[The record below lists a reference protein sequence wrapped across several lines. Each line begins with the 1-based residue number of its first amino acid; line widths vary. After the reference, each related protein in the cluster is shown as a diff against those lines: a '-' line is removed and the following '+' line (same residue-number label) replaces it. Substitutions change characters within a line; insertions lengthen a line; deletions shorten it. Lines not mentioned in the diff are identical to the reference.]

1 MASKLTLYTLL
12 FFFPFLA
19 NSQNISDDFEG
30 NGNISNWQGDNCVI
44 KTDFQNPYKTGLNN
58 SSKVLEYKDNG
69 GQYANVRFDLT
80 KNLDLSKE
88 SIFSIKIYIPSNSIS
103 GLQANQVSLKLQNG
117 KIAEPWSNQTE
128 IIKPVL
134 LDQWQ
139 TITFDFA
146 KDNYINI
153 NGGSLPPVQR
163 KDFNRVVIQINGEN
177 NKDSVVAYLD
187 DFEYKK
193 TAVPASIYTK
203 LVWADEFETN
213 GAVNSANWHHQTEL
227 PSGGSWFNGEI
238 QHYTNR
244 IENSVVENGLLK
256 VIAKKETFTD
266 QNVTKDYTSAR
277 LNSKFAFKYGRVE
290 FRAKLPAG
298 VGTWPAVWMLGKNID
313 ENGGYW
319 DNMGFGNTPWPKC
332 GEIDIMEHWGYN
344 QNFVQ
349 SALHTPSSSGNTVN
363 LGGQTIPTASTAFHN
378 YSFEWTPTKMIFSVD
393 SNIHYTYEPSVRN
406 ADTWPFDAEQYFLIN
421 FAIQSSI
428 SNSFSQDALEL
439 DYIRVYQ
446 ENTTSSFSQ
455 DYKKG
460 TVLYPNPVNDHIAF
474 NIESTTE
481 NNIPVQIFGMDG
493 KLVLS
498 NTYNV
503 NEDLVY
509 INELQTLDKGIYI
522 LTYTSDNKSYRSR
535 FIKN

>member
-44 KTDFQNPYKTGLNN
+44 KTGFQNPFPTSSNN

-244 IENSVVENGLLK
+244 IENSIVENGLLK
-256 VIAKKETFTD
+256 VIAKKETYTD
-266 QNVTKDYTSAR
+266 QSVTKDYTSAR

-493 KLVLS
+493 KMVLS